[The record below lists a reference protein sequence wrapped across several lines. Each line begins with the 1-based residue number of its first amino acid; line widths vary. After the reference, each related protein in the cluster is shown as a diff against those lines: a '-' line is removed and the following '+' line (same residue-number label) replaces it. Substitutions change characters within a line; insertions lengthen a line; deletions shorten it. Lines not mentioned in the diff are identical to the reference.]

1 MKFNPFSLLIMK
13 FSSYSL
19 SLLCPRRLNNNEF
32 TVLEA
37 TGIFKKLPQL
47 RKM

>member
-1 MKFNPFSLLIMK
+1 MTLVLKRCSFS
-13 FSSYSL
+13 F
-19 SLLCPRRLNNNEF
+19 PRRLNNNEF
-32 TVLEA
+32 TMLEA